1 MLPLITSPIF
11 NALIPFFEKVFSA
24 SSLSTCIIIPLFSEN
39 KALTISFS
47 FNIER
52 SIFAEILFDEKHIS
66 IKVVMNPP
74 DPMS

>member
-1 MLPLITSPIF
+1 VLPLITSPIF

-52 SIFAEILFDEKHIS
+52 SIFAEILFDEKTFPS
-66 IKVVMNPP
+66 KW
-74 DPMS
+74 